1 MSRDIYLENSLSKW
15 EQQFG
20 VSDPSI
26 DRAASQERIRPA
38 VQTSGFGLTDFLGQ
52 ALWGAAEATTLE
64 TLGVADTYSLAMAEE
79 GEEVD
84 TWEKSI
90 AESVG
95 GVEGDW
101 DQLTGWGR
109 AGYITGQ
116 AIGSIPSFFYGGFA
130 AKGITRIGRT

>member
-52 ALWGAAEATTLE
+52 A
-64 TLGVADTYSLAMAEE
+64 Y
-79 GEEVD
+79 GE
-84 TWEKSI
+84 
-90 AESVG
+90 
-95 GVEGDW
+95 
-101 DQLTGWGR
+101 QL
-109 AGYITGQ
+109 
-116 AIGSIPSFFYGGFA
+116 
-130 AKGITRIGRT
+130 KLLLLKL